1 MKDDIF
7 EVYFSMSLVSYS
19 WSFDFNVWVLIQN
32 FLSLNSLILYLEQQK
47 KITFYNMKQYI
58 KSTVE

>member
-32 FLSLNSLILYLEQQK
+32 FLSLNSLILYLE
-47 KITFYNMKQYI
+47 
-58 KSTVE
+58 